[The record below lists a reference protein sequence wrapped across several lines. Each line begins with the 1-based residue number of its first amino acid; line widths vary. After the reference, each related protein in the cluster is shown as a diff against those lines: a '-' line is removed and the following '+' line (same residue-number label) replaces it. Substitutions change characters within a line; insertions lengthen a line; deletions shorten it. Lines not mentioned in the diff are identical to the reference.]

1 MGRGINDI
9 MKLSFVIPC
18 YGSEHTIRDVVNEVR
33 AAICPEDDYE
43 IVMISDHS
51 PDNVFEVIK
60 DLCREDPKLKGAQ
73 LSRNFGQHCALM
85 AAYSMCTGDII
96 VTIDDDGQIPVDE
109 TYSLVNKINEG
120 YDVVYG
126 YYRDKKDSF
135 FRKIGSKVNNKMA
148 ESMIGKPKNLIVTS
162 FFAAKKY
169 IIDEML
175 NYKNA
180 YPYIWG
186 LVFRT
191 TQNIGNVP
199 VTHRKRE
206 DGKSGYTLTKLISL
220 WMNGFTAFSIKPLRV
235 ASILGALTAFI
246 GFGFG
251 IFTIINKI
259 IHPEIAV
266 GYSSL
271 MAVLLF
277 IGGML
282 MIMLGLIGEYIG
294 RIYISINNS
303 PQYVISETVNV
314 SRN

>member
-1 MGRGINDI
+1 MIYN
-9 MKLSFVIPC
+9 MKISFAVPC
-18 YGSEHTIRDVVNEVR
+18 YRSEHTIRKVVDEVR
-33 AAICPEDDYE
+33 AAIRPGDDYE
-43 IVMISDHS
+43 IVMVSDHS

-60 DLCREDPKLKGAQ
+60 ELCREDPKLKGAQ

-85 AAYSMCTGDII
+85 AAYSLCTGDVV

-109 TYSLVNKINEG
+109 TYSLIDKINEG

-126 YYRDKKDSF
+126 YYHNKKDGF

-148 ESMIGKPKNLIVTS
+148 ESMISKPKNLIVTS

-169 IIDEML
+169 IIGEML
-175 NYKNA
+175 NYKNSF
-180 YPYIWG
+180 PYIWG

-206 DGKSGYTLTKLISL
+206 EGKSGYTLSKLISL
-220 WMNGFTAFSIKPLRV
+220 WMNGFTAFSVKPLRI
-235 ASILGALTAFI
+235 ASVCGIITALG

-259 IHPEIAV
+259 LNPDIAV

-277 IGGML
+277 IGGMV

-303 PQYVISETVNV
+303 PQYVISETVNI
-314 SRN
+314 SKTD

>member
-1 MGRGINDI
+1 

-235 ASILGALTAFI
+235 ASIFGALTAFI

>member
-18 YGSEHTIRDVVNEVR
+18 YRSEHTIRDVVNEVR

-126 YYRDKKDSF
+126 YYRNKKDSF

-180 YPYIWG
+180 
-186 LVFRT
+186 
-191 TQNIGNVP
+191 
-199 VTHRKRE
+199 
-206 DGKSGYTLTKLISL
+206 
-220 WMNGFTAFSIKPLRV
+220 
-235 ASILGALTAFI
+235 FI

-259 IHPEIAV
+259 INPEIAV

-314 SRN
+314 SKN

>member
-235 ASILGALTAFI
+235 ASIFGALTAFI